1 VTSFTFDNPGGRVV
15 FGNGSVGRVAE
26 EVERLGLQ
34 RAFVFS
40 TPGRAAVADSVAAS
54 LGSANA
60 GVFANAVTQIPEGL
74 ALQARSAAEAAH
86 ADCMIAIGGGS
97 SIGLAKAVSLSLP
110 IPILAIPTTYS
121 GSEMTSIYGISR
133 DGRKETGRA
142 PQARPAV
149 VIYDPELTLDLPP
162 RVTACSGL
170 NAIAHCVEAV
180 YASDAN
186 ALVSGAAMQ
195 GFMLLA
201 FALPDLVRS
210 PRDPVQRGAAL
221 QGAWLAGYALGL
233 VQMGLHHKLCHVLG
247 GSFGLPH
254 AETHAVLLP
263 YVASYNRGAAE
274 EEMAALGDFLE
285 SEDTPS
291 GLLDLAKNIGAPLSL
306 EELGFEA
313 SNIDAAASLA
323 VRNEYP
329 NPREV
334 TESGVRE
341 LLSAAFA
348 GDSSYV
354 LNQ

>member
-1 VTSFTFDNPGGRVV
+1 MSFTFDNPGGRVV
-15 FGNGSVGRVAE
+15 FGDGTIGRVPE

-34 RAFVFS
+34 RAFIFS
-40 TPGRAAVADSVAAS
+40 TPGRAGVADSVANA
-54 LGSANA
+54 LGPACA
-60 GVFANAVTQIPEGL
+60 GVFTNAITQIPEHL
-74 ALQARSAAEAAH
+74 AVEARSAAEAAH

-110 IPILAIPTTYS
+110 IPIIAVPTTYS

-133 DGRKETGRA
+133 DGRKETGRT

-149 VIYDPELTLDLPP
+149 VVYDPELTLDLPP

-180 YASDAN
+180 YAADTN

-195 GFMLLA
+195 GFVLLA
-201 FALPDLVRS
+201 VALPDLAAS
-210 PRDPVQRGAAL
+210 PRDLSERGAAM
-221 QGAWLAGYALGL
+221 QGAWLAGYSLGL

-263 YVASYNRGAAE
+263 YVTAYNGQAANLE
-274 EEMAALGDFLE
+274 LMVLAEFLE
-285 SEDTPS
+285 SSDAAG
-291 GLLDLAKNIGAPLSL
+291 GLLDLARKVGAPLSL
-306 EELGFEA
+306 EEIGFDP

-334 TESGVRE
+334 TENGVRE
-341 LLSAAFA
+341 LLAAA
-348 GDSSYV
+348 YIGDSSYV